1 MGRLNII
8 LPTILL
14 LFGIELVANG
24 CGNSR
29 PRLLQSVSVSPAS
42 ADAQTFAVGQV
53 QFSAVGTYSQP
64 PSPVTLSQAG
74 WSLVGPDIATISQ
87 NGLAQCKSGSS
98 GVVTI
103 RASVS
108 APCSGTGCTAALMSG
123 TAQLSCP

>member
-74 WSLVGPDIATISQ
+74 
-87 NGLAQCKSGSS
+87 
-98 GVVTI
+98 
-103 RASVS
+103 
-108 APCSGTGCTAALMSG
+108 
-123 TAQLSCP
+123 